1 MLLEKQEEKNKNMD
15 FGRFFEVAT
24 PLVVCTVAI
33 CGVVNMIV
41 LGIKRHR
48 AHEQSVEIAY
58 KDKIIICF
66 CGYVLSLVFISVLSS
81 VVTSVSFAIYW
92 P

>member
-1 MLLEKQEEKNKNMD
+1 MLLEKQEEKSENMD
-15 FGRFFEVAT
+15 FGRLFEMVT
-24 PLVVCTVAI
+24 PLAVCVVAI
-33 CGVVNMIV
+33 CGIVNMIV
-41 LGIKRHR
+41 LDVKRHR
-48 AHEQSVEIAY
+48 ACEQSVEIAY

-66 CGYVLSLVFISVLSS
+66 CGYVLSLVFIFVLSS